1 VNVMRTP
8 RISRAVALAL
18 IAAIASGC
26 VKPTAKHAEV
36 MICEIHEVKA
46 EVCGSG
52 GCLRNPGF
60 RMTITFIDE
69 NRTRIA
75 LGNVFGS
82 QTVLQR
88 AEDTLYSGD
97 NQDKNVVQFERKGSI
112 SEDTLMLNTIS
123 GQMYFF
129 SKTRDAVT
137 EEFYAHCEASLANAQ

>member
-1 VNVMRTP
+1 MMRTP
-8 RISRAVALAL
+8 RMARAVALAL
-18 IAAIASGC
+18 IVAIASGC
-26 VKPTAKHAEV
+26 ADPTAKHAEV

-46 EVCGSG
+46 EVCGTG

-60 RMTITFIDE
+60 RMTISFIDK

-88 AEDTLYSGD
+88 AENTLYSGD
-97 NQDKNVVQFERKGSI
+97 NQDKNVVQFKGKGSF
-112 SEDTLMLNTIS
+112 SEEELMLNTIS

-129 SKTRDAVT
+129 SKIDDVVS
-137 EEFYAHCEASLANAQ
+137 EEFYAHCEASLGNAQ

>member
-1 VNVMRTP
+1 MK
-8 RISRAVALAL
+8 IILAVAL
-18 IAAIASGC
+18 IAITSGC
-26 VKPTAKHAEV
+26 AEPTAKHAEV
-36 MICEIHEVKA
+36 LICEIHEVKA
-46 EVCGSG
+46 EVCGTG
-52 GCLRNPGF
+52 GCVLNPGF

-88 AEDTLYSGD
+88 AENALYSGD

-129 SKTRDAVT
+129 SKTGDVVT
-137 EEFYAHCEASLANAQ
+137 EEFYAHCEALLSNAL